1 MKSIFKFKQIL
12 ILSFLFFS
20 AFAFGQGCWKEISA
34 GNRHTIAIKSDGTLW
49 AWGKNESGELGNG
62 SNISSNIPIQIGFEN
77 NWSKVSAGSSYNY
90 NKGFS
95 IAIKNDGTLWA
106 WGENSHGEL
115 GDGTTVNKNIP
126 IQIGSDNNWIKISSY
141 THTLAIKSNGTLWS
155 WGAAYGIVS
164 GLGEIISAQI
174 NPTQQGTNSN
184 WSEVSAGNLFSIC
197 KKTDGTIWAKGFN
210 GYGQLG
216 LSNNIGQNNFIQ
228 IGNSSDW
235 KNIRTGDSFTLAI
248 KNDGTLWA
256 WGDNNYGQL
265 GNGTNSNTNYPTQ
278 INNQTDWK
286 DIYCGGVFSFSIK
299 NDGTLW
305 GWGYN
310 YAGNLGDGTNISK
323 NYPIQIG
330 SNSNWKYI
338 TASKEHTLGF
348 NVDLNL
354 FSWGSNYWGELGNNS
369 NTNSN
374 SPISISCPGIPNCIT
389 WTNPPTGNALTAS
402 EFLCSNNNII
412 QNTQNGT
419 YNATTPI
426 ERQDIAKIAYLG
438 LFGSNT
444 PLSPAI
450 FFPVPFSDMQALNPS
465 NTYWY
470 DAAKTLAYLQYA
482 DDKTPF
488 DRDFINFR
496 PCDPIAR
503 KYALKVFLETFNI
516 APSTNTNNP
525 FSDVNTSDKMY
536 GYIKKAHE
544 LGIISGTTFSPDANI
559 TREDA
564 FIYLW
569 KILSNSSIT
578 KPTYADVLATS
589 NYFIPGNFSL
599 ATLNKVPSID
609 KANFN
614 HYQKNVFSME
624 GRGVPLD
631 FTFSY
636 NSFLTEVP
644 KGYFED
650 DPSSDAGQ
658 KFTPLGIGWTHTY
671 NIYAQKITDCNSTNP
686 EKLMVVYPDG
696 TNTIFDYTTGNAEG
710 VGIYDT
716 MTKNAI
722 TGGERLTI
730 TTKGQLK
737 YVLENYNNGKFYF
750 LKSIKDRNN
759 NGVQCTYDFV
769 NNVYLL
775 KTVQE
780 ISTLGDLGRTLTFSY
795 NTVTNKLFSITDVEN
810 SRTVSFAVNNN
821 DLVSY
826 VDAKSNQTQY
836 FYDDANNYLKN
847 HLLTEIRLPKG
858 NKIQN
863 TYEQRKLKT
872 TKTLDQANAVSSSSS
887 VNWAGSYTNSGISSS
902 ASVTDA
908 QNLTTNF
915 QHNAL
920 GNPTSI
926 ISPTNTTTFT
936 SYDAGNN
943 ANLPTSVNINGQNA
957 TVQYDNKG
965 NVTSTTKNNITNT
978 FTYTTFND
986 IDTYT
991 DGNGNTT
998 DYNYDTNGNLTQI
1011 IRPSIGGFVNIT
1023 RNNYGQ
1029 VQTYSN
1035 PSGFNTSY
1043 TYDAY
1048 GLNNSITKQN
1058 VGIINQKINDGASR
1072 VFQTTDGNN
1081 NTTVFQYD
1089 PNDNITQITD
1099 ANNGI
1104 IQLGYDAN
1112 DNQTSVINQKTE
1124 TQTNVYNFDD
1134 DALKSTT
1141 FGGVTKNITY
1151 YPDGSV
1157 HTVTKGSSTLNYTY
1171 DTQGRVSSDG
1181 TNTYTYDSR
1190 NNIASVT
1197 NATYTVNI
1205 YYDLN
1210 DRIDHYTRDG
1220 ISVYYTYDN
1229 NNNIKTIKYPNNNQI
1244 VEYNYDALNRM
1255 TSVKDWNNN
1264 ITTYTYHTDDR
1275 IDRVDYPNSTYAL
1288 YVYDNAGRMIGLKNK
1303 RLDGSIISEYSY
1315 TLDNVGNH
1323 LTETT
1328 NDSFTASAI
1337 ATIQAETVNYPTMN
1351 NNKIQQA
1358 NSNINGSRTFMHNNI
1373 GAISQDGN
1381 LQLNYNNLEL
1391 LTSITGSTPL
1401 TNDNDYFDGLNCRV
1415 QKTDINSISKFWY
1428 DIQGSKNV
1436 LWELN
1441 QVPSPVTHYYYVYGA
1456 DGLISRIDG
1465 TSGATQYYHYDY
1477 RGSTTAITNSSG
1489 VITHNYAYDPF
1500 GKILV
1505 ANETNY
1511 NRFRYV
1517 GKYGVQYD
1525 SPRKYYMRARNY
1537 DPTIG
1542 RFISEDPIWNL
1553 NLYNYADNNPI
1564 MKIDPKGTFPLEGAI
1579 EVLKESIEPISKGIG
1594 QFQNSSTYVPY
1605 VKSTFEIASEIK
1617 DQKDAINLVN
1627 SLNNTTSNV
1636 SNSTTLTTSS
1646 TAVAGGTTISAGVV
1660 LWWMALVYQSGY
1672 MAYHGFKG
1680 DAMEVGLN
1688 AYAKQAGE
1696 YVGKK
1701 IVDYIKFKKEQERVK
1716 RVREMLKSGNIKL

>member
-1 MKSIFKFKQIL
+1 MKSILKFKQIL

-20 AFAFGQGCWKEISA
+20 AFSFGQGCWKEVKAKSFSSY
-34 GNRHTIAIKSDGTLW
+34 GIKNDGTLW
-49 AWGKNESGELGNG
+49 SWGNNDYGGLGDGTSIDRTTPVKIGSSNDWKTVTGGGAFFSVAMKNNGSIWAWGDNQFGQLGDG
-62 SNISSNIPIQIGFEN
+62 TNIDKWNPIQIGNET
-77 NWSKVSAGSSYNY
+77 NWKSIKT
-90 NKGFS
+90 GFYHTL
-95 IAIKNDGTLWA
+95 ALKNDGTLWA
-106 WGENSHGEL
+106 WGYNYS
-115 GDGTTVNKNIP
+115 
-126 IQIGSDNNWIKISSY
+126 
-141 THTLAIKSNGTLWS
+141 
-155 WGAAYGIVS
+155 
-164 GLGEIISAQI
+164 
-174 NPTQQGTNSN
+174 
-184 WSEVSAGNLFSIC
+184 
-197 KKTDGTIWAKGFN
+197 
-210 GYGQLG
+210 GQLG
-216 LSNNIGQNNFIQ
+216 NGNENSTNVPVQ
-228 IGNSSDW
+228 IGVSNDW
-235 KNIRTGDSFTLAI
+235 KEIYVGYHYSIAI
-248 KNDGTLWA
+248 KNNGTLWA
-256 WGDNNYGQL
+256 WGNNYWGQLGDGTTINKNTPTQIGNENNWKSISGGANHTLAIKNNGSLWAWGRNNFGQL
-265 GNGTNSNTNYPTQ
+265 GNGNYNNNLVPIQVGNVNDWSTISAGSYHSLAQKNDNTIWAWGSNNWGQIGDFSNLNRNLPTQ
-278 INNQTDWK
+278 IGTSNNWK
-286 DIYCGGVFSFSIK
+286 SVFSGFDFSIGIL
-299 NDGTLW
+299 NDDSLWVWGRNNDYEYGNGT
-305 GWGYN
+305 
-310 YAGNLGDGTNISK
+310 
-323 NYPIQIG
+323 
-330 SNSNWKYI
+330 YI
-338 TASKEHTLGF
+338 TQNFPTQ
-348 NVDLNL
+348 
-354 FSWGSNYWGELGNNS
+354 
-369 NTNSN
+369 
-374 SPISISCPGIPNCIT
+374 ISCPINPNCIT

-402 EFLCSNNNII
+402 EFLCSNNII
-412 QNTQNGT
+412 QSTQNGT
-419 YNATTPI
+419 TNNTTPI
-426 ERQDIAKIAYLG
+426 DRQDIAKIAYLG
-438 LFGSNT
+438 LFGANT
-444 PLSPAI
+444 PLSPAM
-450 FFPVPFSDMQALNPS
+450 FFPVPFSDMQTLNLN

-470 DAAKTLAYLQYA
+470 DAAKTLAYLQYT

-503 KYALKVFLETFNI
+503 KYALKVFLETYNI
-516 APSTNTNNP
+516 APSTNTSNP
-525 FSDVNTSDKMY
+525 FTDVNVSDKMY

-544 LGIISGTTFSPDANI
+544 LGLISGTTFSPDANM

-564 FIYLW
+564 FIILW

-578 KPTYADVLATS
+578 KPTYADILASS

-599 ATLNKVPSID
+599 STLNKVPAID

-644 KGYFED
+644 KGYFEE
-650 DPSSDAGQ
+650 DPSSEAGQ

-671 NIYAQKITDCNSTNP
+671 NIYAQKITDCNSANP

-716 MTKNAI
+716 MTKTAI
-722 TGGERLTI
+722 AGGERLTI

-775 KTVQE
+775 KTVRE
-780 ISTLGDLGRTLTFSY
+780 ISTLGDLGRILTFSY
-795 NTVTNKLFSITDVEN
+795 NSIGKITQVFDNEN
-810 SRTVSFAVNNN
+810 NRFTSFTVNNN
-821 DLVSY
+821 DLISY
-826 VDAKSNQTQY
+826 VDAKGNPTQY
-836 FYDDANNYLKN
+836 FYDDANNYLKE
-847 HLLTEIRLPKG
+847 HLLLEIRLPKG
-858 NKIQN
+858 NKIKN

-872 TKTLDQANAVSSSSS
+872 TKTLDQADVVTSSSS
-887 VNWAGSYTNSGISSS
+887 VNWVGNYTNTGITSSS
-902 ASVTDA
+902 AVTDA

-926 ISPTNTTTFT
+926 SSPTNNTTFNT
-936 SYDAGNN
+936 YDIGNN

-965 NVTSTTKNNITNT
+965 NVTSTSKNGITNT
-978 FTYTTFND
+978 FTYTSLND

-1011 IRPSIGGFVNIT
+1011 VRPSIGGTVNIQ

-1029 VQTYSN
+1029 VQTYTN
-1035 PSGFNTSY
+1035 PSGFLTSY

-1048 GLNNSITKQN
+1048 GLNNAIYKQN
-1058 VGIINQKINDGASR
+1058 VGMINQKINDGASR
-1072 VFQTTDGNN
+1072 VFQTTDANYK
-1081 NTTVFQYD
+1081 TTAFQYD
-1089 PNDNITQITD
+1089 ANDNITQITD

-1104 IQLGYDAN
+1104 VQLGYDAN
-1112 DNQTSVINQKTE
+1112 DNQTTVKNQKNE
-1124 TQTNVYNFDD
+1124 TQTNTYNFDD
-1134 DALKSTT
+1134 DALKSTS

-1157 HTVTKGSSTLNYTY
+1157 HTVTKGSSTLTYTY

-1181 TNTYTYDSR
+1181 TNTYTYDTR
-1190 NNIASVT
+1190 NNIATVT

-1205 YYDLN
+1205 YYDAN

-1220 ISVYYTYDN
+1220 KSVYYTYDN

-1264 ITTYTYHTDDR
+1264 ITTYSYHTDDR
-1275 IDRVDYPNSTYAL
+1275 IERVDYPNSTYAL
-1288 YVYDNAGRMIGLKNK
+1288 YEYDNAGRMIGLKNK

-1315 TLDNVGNH
+1315 TLDNAGNH

-1328 NDSFTASAI
+1328 NDSFTAS
-1337 ATIQAETVNYPTMN
+1337 QLSSFMNDETVNFPSMP

-1358 NSNINGSRTFMHNNI
+1358 NSSVNGNRVFTHNDI
-1373 GAISQDGN
+1373 GAISQDGSVV
-1381 LQLNYNNLEL
+1381 LTYNNLEKL
-1391 LTSITGSTPL
+1391 VSTTGSPISML
-1401 TNDNDYFDGLNCRV
+1401 DDVSDFYDGLNNRV
-1415 QKTDINSISKFWY
+1415 KKTDILTSTYYWH
-1428 DIQGSKNV
+1428 DIQGSKNI
-1436 LWELN
+1436 LYEKREGNPALN
-1441 QVPSPVTHYYYVYGA
+1441 YSFYYIYGA
-1456 DGLISRIDG
+1456 DGLISRINE
-1465 TSGATQYYHYDY
+1465 TTNQTEYFHYDY
-1477 RGSTTAITNSSG
+1477 RGSTTAITNSTG
-1489 VITHNYAYDPF
+1489 AITHSYSYDPF
-1500 GKILV
+1500 GNVVSTFSGI
-1505 ANETNY
+1505 TNI
-1511 NRFRYV
+1511 NFFRYV

-1525 SPRKYYMRARNY
+1525 SGRKYYMRARNY

-1553 NLYNYADNNPI
+1553 NLYPYADNNPI
-1564 MKIDPKGTFPLEGAI
+1564 MKIDPKGEFSEILGQASMFAEKIVT
-1579 EVLKESIEPISKGIG
+1579 PIAGVM
-1594 QFQNSSTYVPY
+1594 QNSSTYLPY
-1605 VKSTFEIASEIK
+1605 VKSTLEVASTLK
-1617 DQKDAINLVN
+1617 DQKDAVNLLN
-1627 SLNNTTSNV
+1627 SLNSSASSV
-1636 SNSTTLTTSS
+1636 SNSTALTTSS
-1646 TAVAGGTTISAGVV
+1646 TAIAGGTTITAGVA
-1660 LWWMALVYQSGY
+1660 LWWLALVYQSGY

-1701 IVDYIKFKKEQERVK
+1701 IVDYLKFKKEQERVK
-1716 RVREMLKSGNIKL
+1716 RVREMIKSGNIKL